1 MKTKGT
7 YHYRKYGE
15 HHAWNPETVGLLQW
29 ATRTNDYSVFKE
41 FSKKVNSDNS
51 KPTFI
56 RGCLNYKRNPIDISL
71 VEPVE
76 SIMKRFVTGA
86 MSYGSISKEAHEA
99 LAMAMNSIGGRS
111 NTGEGGEDA
120 ERFGTNKRSAIKQV
134 ASGRF
139 GVTNNYL
146 MNADELQIKIAQGAK
161 PGEGGQLPGFK
172 INKII
177 AKLRNSTPGITLISP
192 PPHHDIYSIEDL
204 AQLIYDLKVTN
215 PNAKVSV
222 KLVAENGVGTI
233 AAGVAKAFSDL
244 IIIAGCEGGTGAS
257 PASSIKFAGLPAEL
271 GIAETQQ
278 TLVMNNLRGRVKLQV
293 DGQLKTGRD
302 VVIMGCL
309 GGEEF
314 GFSTSALITLGCIMM
329 RKCHLNTCPAGIA
342 TQDESLRKRFIGRS
356 EFVINFFRFI
366 AMEVREILAEMG
378 FTTFDDIVGR
388 ADLLEQNREVGNWKM
403 RKMDFLRIIYMPEE
417 AKKYDI
423 RNTNP
428 NIKSV
433 DEHMG
438 HALIRDA
445 NKAIKSKEK
454 VWLSYNITN
463 VDRTV
468 GAMLS
473 GEISRRYG
481 EEGLPNNTIMANFN
495 GTAGQSFGAFLVKGI
510 SFRLE
515 GDSNDYIGK
524 GLSGGRIIVVPPVG
538 STFKPEENIIIGN
551 TSFYGATSGEAY
563 IRGVAGERFCV
574 RNSGA
579 KAVIEGSGDHCC
591 EYMTGGRVVVL
602 GTTGRNFAAGMSGGI
617 AYVLDTEGNFEYFCN
632 KGLVELGPVEDK
644 ADIVELQDMINKHLL
659 YTQST
664 MAAKILTNWDE
675 YLPKFVKVI
684 PFEYKK
690 VLEEL
695 KLREL
700 EAKLQLSEDNPTRHE

>member
-1 MKTKGT
+1 
-7 YHYRKYGE
+7 
-15 HHAWNPETVGLLQW
+15 
-29 ATRTNDYSVFKE
+29 
-41 FSKKVNSDNS
+41 
-51 KPTFI
+51 
-56 RGCLNYKRNPIDISL
+56 
-71 VEPVE
+71 
-76 SIMKRFVTGA
+76 
-86 MSYGSISKEAHEA
+86 
-99 LAMAMNSIGGRS
+99 
-111 NTGEGGEDA
+111 
-120 ERFGTNKRSAIKQV
+120 
-134 ASGRF
+134 
-139 GVTNNYL
+139 
-146 MNADELQIKIAQGAK
+146 
-161 PGEGGQLPGFK
+161 LPGFK
-172 INKII
+172 VNNII

-215 PNAKVSV
+215 PRAKVSV

-244 IIIAGCEGGTGAS
+244 IIISGCEGGTGAS
-257 PASSIKFAGLPAEL
+257 PASSIKFAGLPVEL
-271 GIAETQQ
+271 GIAEAQQ

-302 VVIMGCL
+302 VVILGML

-314 GFSTSALITLGCIMM
+314 GFATSALITLGCIMM

-342 TQDESLRKRFIGRS
+342 TQDETLRKRFIGRS
-356 EFVINFFRFI
+356 EYVVNFFRFI
-366 AMEVREILAEMG
+366 AEEVREHLAEIG
-378 FTTFDDIVGR
+378 VTTFDEIVGR

-403 RKMDFLRIIYMPEE
+403 KKMDFSKLIHMPEE
-417 AKKYDI
+417 AQHHDI
-423 RNTNP
+423 RNTFP

-433 DEHMG
+433 EEHLD
-438 HALIRDA
+438 HTLIREA

-454 VWLSYNITN
+454 VWLSYSINN
-463 VDRTV
+463 VDRTI

-538 STFKPEENIIIGN
+538 STFNPEENIIVGN

-617 AYVLDTEGNFEYFCN
+617 AYVLDQDGNFEYFCN

-664 MAAKILTNWDE
+664 MASKILTNWDE

-700 EAKLQLSEDNPTRHE
+700 EKKLQLTEDDPTRHE